1 MNRKYLASLLLFLLL
16 VFGAGEASAKSMYVI
31 SSINS
36 NPTPIQAYDIQ
47 GNNIVYQA
55 TYGVPY
61 YAGGAVGLAIDTDS
75 KFLFVTY
82 EGSNFISLINATTMT
97 SQGTTTAPGASNLA
111 GIVVDQNKQKV
122 YTVDRNTNKL
132 YVYSWNPVTKTLTLD
147 GGTYK
152 PLPGVSEAH
161 GIALDEVND
170 LLYVG
175 DLTTTVKIFNTSD
188 WSSAGSFPVSQQVMG
203 IAIDVINKLVYTGN
217 AYPGYGSIGRLI
229 KYDLNTNTET
239 YITLP
244 GDNVVGLS
252 VDPAT
257 SLLYIT
263 TGNQGYGGSDKLI
276 VYNSDLQLLSQTGD
290 IGDPTGV
297 VVPGKEISY
306 NPLNLVKSDGLS
318 TCVNSGNPVTYTI
331 SYTNTNSYQVTGVTI
346 KDTLPAETIFVS
358 ASNGGTLVGNTV
370 MWNISTVPAGAS
382 GSVTLVVQVNAGTP
396 PGTTI
401 TNSATIDSDQT
412 PPTTQSDTT
421 DTCSNQPPV
430 AEAGGPYTGS
440 EGTPITFDAS
450 ASSDPDGNTLQYRW
464 DFNNDGT
471 WDTVWSGSP
480 TATNVWNDDFS
491 GTVNVEVSDG
501 TLTDNDSI
509 SVTVSNV
516 APTVNAGAGQTAN
529 EGDTVSFSGSFTDP
543 GILDTHTIA
552 WDFGDGSTD
561 SGTLTPAHIYAD
573 NGVYTVTLTVADDDG
588 ASTSD
593 TLAVTVNNVA
603 PTVTMDSS
611 YYVPASVTLRIAG
624 QGKVGNSVALE
635 IIQEGNVLASDKITR
650 TPGSPNEQEVT
661 ISATIDMSKS
671 YSGRLI
677 FDTETAY
684 SGGTPVWI
692 IIESV
697 KTKVT
702 TFNTQK
708 SDPSSYHQIYD
719 FALPGLVSVVG
730 KEISFTG
737 SATDPGADDLTFD
750 WLFGDGGSASKL
762 YPWNNV
768 HSVAETVKHTYSAA
782 GSYTV
787 TLNVTDDDGGVGS
800 ALKTIVIS

>member
-1 MNRKYLASLLLFLLL
+1 MKRKYLASLLLLLLL
-16 VFGAGEASAKSMYVI
+16 VFGAGDASAKSMYVI

-55 TYGVPY
+55 TYSVPRY
-61 YAGGAVGLAIDTDS
+61 GGGAVGLAIDTDS

-82 EGSNFISLINATTMT
+82 EISNVISLIDATTMT

-111 GIVVDQNKQKV
+111 GIVVDQDKQKV
-122 YTVDRNTNKL
+122 YTVDRSTNKL

-152 PLPGVSEAH
+152 LLPGVYQAH

-175 DLTTTVKIFNTSD
+175 DLTTTVKIFKTSD
-188 WSSAGSFPVSQQVMG
+188 WSSAGSFPVSQKVQG
-203 IAIDVINKLVYTGN
+203 IAIDVKNKLVYTGN
-217 AYPGYGSIGRLI
+217 AYPGYGSTGRLI
-229 KYDLNTNTET
+229 KYDMNTNTET

-244 GDNVVGLS
+244 SDNVVGLS

-263 TGNQGYGGSDKLI
+263 TGNQGSGGSDKLI

-318 TCVNSGNPVTYTI
+318 TCVNSGNTVTYTI
-331 SYTNTNSYQVTGVTI
+331 SYTNTNPSQVTGVTI
-346 KDTLPAETIFVS
+346 TDTLPAETTFVS
-358 ASNGGTLVGNTV
+358 APGGTLVGNTV
-370 MWNISTVPAGAS
+370 TWNIGTVPAGAS

-401 TNSATIDSDQT
+401 TNPATIDSDQT

-430 AEAGGPYTGS
+430 AEAGGPYTGT
-440 EGTPITFDAS
+440 EGTAITFDAS
-450 ASSDPDGNTLQYRW
+450 ASSDPDGDPLQYRW
-464 DFNNDGT
+464 DFNNDGI

-480 TATNVWNDDFS
+480 TATYVWNDDFS
-491 GTVNVEVSDG
+491 GTAKVEVSDG
-501 TLTDNDSI
+501 T
-509 SVTVSNV
+509 VT
-516 APTVNAGAGQTAN
+516 
-529 EGDTVSFSGSFTDP
+529 
-543 GILDTHTIA
+543 
-552 WDFGDGSTD
+552 
-561 SGTLTPAHIYAD
+561 
-573 NGVYTVTLTVADDDG
+573 DDDT
-588 ASTSD
+588 AS
-593 TLAVTVNNVA
+593 VTVNNVA
-603 PTVTMDSS
+603 PTVTVSPS
-611 YYVPASVTLRIAG
+611 LSASVPITLRIAG

-635 IIQEGNVLASDKITR
+635 IIQDGAVIASDKITR

-661 ISATIDMSKS
+661 ISTTIDLSKP
-671 YSGRLI
+671 YSGRLV
-677 FDTETAY
+677 FDTEDAL
-684 SGGTPVWI
+684 SGGTPVWLRTNGNL
-692 IIESV
+692 
-697 KTKVT
+697 TKVT

-708 SDPSSYHQIYD
+708 GKPASYHQTYEFSLAGIVS
-719 FALPGLVSVVG
+719 LVGAEVTFSG
-730 KEISFTG
+730 T
-737 SATDPGADDLTFD
+737 ATDPGSDDLTFN
-750 WLFGDGGSASKL
+750 WLFGDSGTASKL
-762 YPWNNV
+762 YPWSGSHTV
-768 HSVAETVKHTYSAA
+768 TDTVKHTYSVA

-787 TLNVTDDDGGVGS
+787 SLNVTDGDGGAGS
-800 ALKTIVIS
+800 DTKTIVIS